1 MEGSKIP
8 SASSAEAVLD
18 LHGKNRFQARV
29 AVEAALRRSKGL
41 YRVRV
46 IHGHHGGT
54 ALRDMLW
61 SEYADDPRVKR
72 LSAVSE
78 SITDL
83 VLRELF

>member
-1 MEGSKIP
+1 MRKAPGEFGGALI
-8 SASSAEAVLD
+8 VLD

-61 SEYADDPRVKR
+61 SEYAGDARIKR
-72 LSAVSE
+72 LSAASE
-78 SITDL
+78 SETVLI
-83 VLRELF
+83 LRELY